1 MQLCEAVVT
10 QLWKW
15 KHVEQEVVADKTA
28 QAGMNII
35 SFLVFFKGIWLV
47 LGQEL
52 WKLDFWSGVCAR
64 WKVRVTEI
72 HS

>member
-1 MQLCEAVVT
+1 MQLCEAVVM

-15 KHVEQEVVADKTA
+15 KHVEQEVVVHKTV

-35 SFLVFFKGIWLV
+35 RFL

-64 WKVRVTEI
+64 WKVRVTGI
-72 HS
+72 HL